1 MFEFETYI
9 IDQLEYISAR
19 IEKGEAVLAAAK
31 EAKRQKQ
38 CVRYEKVL
46 AEMKRRCNYLNQAYL
61 LQRHLSMLIKDKDK
75 ALRDIVLM
83 RVSYFCINDVT
94 NDDYRD
100 YRKSESVIYQKESK
114 HAVLDACNVF
124 GMDYDFANHEKFF
137 ADAQTLLIAIVKNVM
152 QCLDGVFEIPVIPQK
167 STLKAAG

>member
-1 MFEFETYI
+1 MFEFDTYI

-46 AEMKRRCNYLNQAYL
+46 AEMKRRCNYL
-61 LQRHLSMLIKDKDK
+61 RSHLPMLIKDKDK